1 MRTQAEI
8 NKTLDRIKKSRAKF
22 VEEATKLNLFEN
34 YLFATTFERYETQ
47 IDIMES
53 LKVEIE
59 TEGVTVE
66 KTYRKGEANTYINPA
81 VAEFN
86 KYASAANGSVK
97 ALDMFF
103 KPAGGSSSM
112 ASDPLL
118 DFINR
123 E

>member
-1 MRTQAEI
+1 MRSEKVIADAL
-8 NKTLDRIKKSRAKF
+8 KRIKKAKSKF
-22 VEEATKLNLFEN
+22 EEDAKKLNLFEN
-34 YLFATTFERYETQ
+34 YLFASTYERYEEQ

-53 LKVEIE
+53 LLVEIQ

-97 ALDMFF
+97 TLKVFFDPTDSKSAL
-103 KPAGGSSSM
+103 
-112 ASDPLL
+112 ASDPFL
-118 DFINR
+118 DFVNQ
-123 E
+123 